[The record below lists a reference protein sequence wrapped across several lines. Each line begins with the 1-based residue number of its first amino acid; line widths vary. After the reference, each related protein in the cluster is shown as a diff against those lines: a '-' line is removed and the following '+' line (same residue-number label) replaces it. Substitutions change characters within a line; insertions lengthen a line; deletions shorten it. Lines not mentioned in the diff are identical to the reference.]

1 MDARATLLPWILVML
16 LNAGHTSAAEFSV
29 SYHGKATDTL
39 KATIQ
44 LKGDIVA
51 GDANQFRAALREIS
65 FRKAVA
71 TNLKIYSRGGSV
83 REALE
88 IGYLVRKLGI
98 STSAPTHTEGILD
111 NRFVSFNVCE
121 LGDPGIFF
129 DHVAGQ
135 GDVDCE
141 CTSACALIW
150 AAGMSRSG
158 TRIGFH
164 RPYLRADELGGMRF
178 SEAEQA
184 QNQIFSRTREYLL
197 NMGIPE
203 SIVTKMMSASS
214 KDIYF
219 LNEAESDALGFDPA
233 YDEWLWAKCPE
244 RLTTP
249 QQDDM
254 YQLLY
259 QKVSGTTIS
268 ASDRKLLALLE
279 AQDDRARMCL
289 RKARLEFLKERQGL

>member
-1 MDARATLLPWILVML
+1 MDARATLLPWILVIL

-65 FRKAVA
+65 SRKAVA
-71 TNLKIYSRGGSV
+71 TSLRIYSRGGSV

-88 IGYLVRKLGI
+88 IGDLVRKLGI
-98 STSAPTHTEGILD
+98 STRAPVHVEVLSI
-111 NRFVSFNVCE
+111 NVCE
-121 LGDPGIFF
+121 PGEPEISFNL
-129 DHVAGQ
+129 VTGQ
-135 GDVDCE
+135 GDVNCE

-164 RPYLRADELGGMRF
+164 RPYLRADELGGMQF

-184 QNQIFSRTREYLL
+184 QNRIFSRTREYLL
-197 NMGIPE
+197 SMGIPE

-244 RLTTP
+244 RLTAP
-249 QQDDM
+249 QNDDM
-254 YQLLY
+254 LQLLY
-259 QKVSGTTIS
+259 QRVSGTKIS
-268 ASDRKLLALLE
+268 ASDSKLLALLE
-279 AQDDRARMCL
+279 AQADRAAACL